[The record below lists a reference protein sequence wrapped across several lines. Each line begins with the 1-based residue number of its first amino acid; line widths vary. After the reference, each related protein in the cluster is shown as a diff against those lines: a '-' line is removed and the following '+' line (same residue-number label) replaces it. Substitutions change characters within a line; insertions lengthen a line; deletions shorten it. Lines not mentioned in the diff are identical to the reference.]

1 MVKHRQT
8 LKTEHSAS
16 QSFLLSKTK
25 GETQRETFDI
35 GEILDHELT
44 GIDEFDPDVHT
55 GKAFID
61 HALNFVDSSTA
72 FGVLTLQ
79 LDLPED
85 SEDSDYP
92 VTEKSGVEAVSQT
105 LIEACED
112 KDGIWGVIEHRLF
125 GCFFADK
132 DENEYLSI
140 AKSLKEILAA
150 RSNQTVT
157 IGIAS
162 FPSLDYAKN
171 QILANSIKALDH
183 ATFFGPDSLVVFD
196 AVSLNISGD
205 RLYEKGDVEGAI
217 AEFKKGLLL
226 DSADTNIHNSLGV
239 CYGIIGNLPEALNE
253 FKAVIEINSEEALAI
268 YNAGLTSMLTGDRDA
283 ALEYFQQAAERPE
296 TAFEAAI
303 QIGRLFLGENT
314 PDEAR
319 NYIEKAVDLRPD
331 SFAAYSCLGECY
343 TALGMTGEAVTAYKK
358 AVRLN
363 ANDAAALSGLGWLY
377 SAQGKN
383 LEIATLFCRQS
394 VEIAPDNG
402 LYRQRLGQLYLNED
416 RFQEAL
422 SEFNKATELGCDS
435 ADFIKKLNHSMEEN
449 GE

>member
-1 MVKHRQT
+1 MVKHRHA
-8 LKTEHSAS
+8 LKTEYSAS

-25 GETQRETFDI
+25 SEDSRKNLKI
-35 GEILDHELT
+35 GEVFDHDLVV
-44 GIDEFDPDVHT
+44 INEFDPDVHT

-61 HALNFVDSSTA
+61 HALSFVESSTI
-72 FGVLTLQ
+72 FGVLALQ
-79 LDLPED
+79 LDPPD
-85 SEDSDYP
+85 DDEDSDD
-92 VTEKSGVEAVSQT
+92 VQKEESSVEDVSNTIGKVCKDNSGV
-105 LIEACED
+105 
-112 KDGIWGVIEHRLF
+112 WGVIEKRLF
-125 GCFFADK
+125 GCFFAEK
-132 DENEYLSI
+132 NEKECLNIAESI
-140 AKSLKEILAA
+140 KQVLTTCS
-150 RSNQTVT
+150 SQTVT

-162 FPSLDYAKN
+162 FPSLDYEKD

-183 ATFFGPDSLVVFD
+183 ATFFGRDSLVAFD

-217 AEFKKGLLL
+217 AEFKKGLLI
-226 DSADTNIHNSLGV
+226 DPDDTNIHNSLGV
-239 CYGIIGNLPEALNE
+239 CFGVIGNLPDALNE
-253 FKAVIEINSEEALAI
+253 FKRVIEINSEESLAI

-283 ALEYFQQAAERPE
+283 ALEYFQQAAEQPE
-296 TAFEAAI
+296 TAFEADM
-303 QIGRLFLGENT
+303 QIGRLYLGENA
-314 PDEAR
+314 PAEAKSH
-319 NYIEKAVDLRPD
+319 IEKAIDLRPD
-331 SFAAYSCLGECY
+331 SFAAHSCLGECC
-343 TALGMTGEAVTAYKK
+343 TALGMTSAAITAYKK

-377 SAQGKN
+377 NAQGKN

-435 ADFIKKLNHSMEEN
+435 AEFIEKVNHSMVEN
-449 GE
+449 GD